1 MAGFA
6 FVDDTDLIVTDETNE
21 EIQVARKMQESLNL
35 WHRLL
40 QATGGNLVP
49 EKCFWYLINFRWEH
63 THWKYVKW
71 QEDDQTLSIAC
82 SDGSKVKIPCLDM
95 SNTRQTLGVRLA
107 PDGNN
112 KAEFLHLQE
121 ETLKWKQHMLST
133 KLSRSAANF
142 GI

>member
-71 QEDDQTLSIAC
+71 QEDD
-82 SDGSKVKIPCLDM
+82 
-95 SNTRQTLGVRLA
+95 
-107 PDGNN
+107 
-112 KAEFLHLQE
+112 
-121 ETLKWKQHMLST
+121 
-133 KLSRSAANF
+133 
-142 GI
+142 